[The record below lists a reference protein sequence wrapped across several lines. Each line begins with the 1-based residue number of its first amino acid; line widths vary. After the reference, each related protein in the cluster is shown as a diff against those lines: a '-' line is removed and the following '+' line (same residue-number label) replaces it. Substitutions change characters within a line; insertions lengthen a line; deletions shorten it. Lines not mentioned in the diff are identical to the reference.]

1 MGLVKFGDL
10 VKEVKIN
17 IDRNNNPYEY
27 YVAGD
32 HMDSEDL
39 TIRRKGLFATDDVGP
54 AFTRLF
60 KPGQILYGS
69 RRTYL
74 KKVAVADFEG
84 VCSNTTFVLETKDE
98 SRLRQRLLPF
108 IMLTE
113 DFTKWS
119 ISKSKGSTN
128 PYILFS
134 DLANYEFELPDIHRQ
149 DELVEL
155 LWQAYAT
162 KESYREM
169 IRATDEMVKSQ
180 FIEQIGDSR
189 SNPRKWDVFTLKE
202 IVLPSCPISY
212 GIVQPGDDLPDGVP
226 IVRPVDLDET
236 HLVTSKGLKKTSK
249 EISEAYKRTVL
260 KGDELLLCVRGTTG
274 LVGLATP
281 ELKGCNVTRGITPLA
296 FKDSIDRVF
305 MLCMFLSDGIQE
317 FIADNTIGSA
327 LRGIN
332 MSVIRDMKIPV
343 PPLDVQK
350 HFARLYKQAD
360 KSKFEL
366 KQAIEK
372 IDKVMRAFMQ

>member
-1 MGLVKFGDL
+1 
-10 VKEVKIN
+10 
-17 IDRNNNPYEY
+17 
-27 YVAGD
+27 
-32 HMDSEDL
+32 
-39 TIRRKGLFATDDVGP
+39 
-54 AFTRLF
+54 
-60 KPGQILYGS
+60 
-69 RRTYL
+69 
-74 KKVAVADFEG
+74 
-84 VCSNTTFVLETKDE
+84 
-98 SRLRQRLLPF
+98 
-108 IMLTE
+108 
-113 DFTKWS
+113 
-119 ISKSKGSTN
+119 
-128 PYILFS
+128 
-134 DLANYEFELPDIHRQ
+134 
-149 DELVEL
+149 
-155 LWQAYAT
+155 
-162 KESYREM
+162 
-169 IRATDEMVKSQ
+169 MVHQSQ

-236 HLVTSKGLKKTSK
+236 HVVTSKGLKKTSK

-343 PPLDVQK
+343 PPLDVQR

-360 KSKFEL
+360 KSKFDGL
-366 KQAIEK
+366 KSQFIEMFREVTK
-372 IDKVMRAFMQ
+372 TKVHLKDIATYTIGLTYKPENVKGEGVPVMRSGNILDGNLVYEDLVRVDSTIPKELYLRDGDILMCSRNGSAHLVGKVARVRELPEPISFGAFMTTIRSAYVDYLYLYFQSAGFREQIAYGKSSTMNQITQKMLDQIEIDLPSKEEISKLTPLLYQVDKSKYLN